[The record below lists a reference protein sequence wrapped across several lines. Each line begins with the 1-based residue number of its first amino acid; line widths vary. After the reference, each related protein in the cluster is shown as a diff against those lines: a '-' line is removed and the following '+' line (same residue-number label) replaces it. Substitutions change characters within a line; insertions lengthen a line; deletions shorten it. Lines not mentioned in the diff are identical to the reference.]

1 MLVCDYIVERIDGDY
16 AMLKRTNL
24 PEEEAKMVA
33 RALLPEEIRE
43 GSRLIMNYFSI
54 QLLNKGMENVCAL
67 GLESAGAHLFLKCN
81 FLFRNFSE
89 NIKGNGCVYLI
100 KKE

>member
-43 GSRLIMNYFSI
+43 GAAFIMNYFSM
-54 QLLNKGMENVCAL
+54 QLLNKGNGKCVCPGTGKCRSTL
-67 GLESAGAHLFLKCN
+67 LSKCN

-89 NIKGNGCVYLI
+89 NY
-100 KKE
+100 

>member
-43 GSRLIMNYFSI
+43 EAAFIMKFTFS
-54 QLLNKGMENVCAL
+54 
-67 GLESAGAHLFLKCN
+67 
-81 FLFRNFSE
+81 
-89 NIKGNGCVYLI
+89 
-100 KKE
+100 

>member
-43 GSRLIMNYFSI
+43 GSRPSL
-54 QLLNKGMENVCAL
+54 
-67 GLESAGAHLFLKCN
+67 
-81 FLFRNFSE
+81 
-89 NIKGNGCVYLI
+89 
-100 KKE
+100 